1 MKILEADKV
10 EIKIEKQ
17 SKEMSCNW
25 CVYFSLEKRSKT
37 KNLLMIKLKE
47 KPILDFLKS
56 NLNFVTSSN
65 DVKDEFLKK

>member
-1 MKILEADKV
+1 MKILEADKI
-10 EIKIEKQ
+10 EIKVEKQ

>member
-37 KNLLMIKLKE
+37 KNLLFFMKLTHSK
-47 KPILDFLKS
+47 
-56 NLNFVTSSN
+56 
-65 DVKDEFLKK
+65 

>member
-47 KPILDFLKS
+47 KPILDFLKCS
-56 NLNFVTSSN
+56 LNFVTSSN

>member
-65 DVKDEFLKK
+65 DVKDEFLEK

>member
-1 MKILEADKV
+1 MKILEADKI
-10 EIKIEKQ
+10 EIKVEKQ

-47 KPILDFLKS
+47 KPILDFLKC

>member
-65 DVKDEFLKK
+65 DVKDEFLKE